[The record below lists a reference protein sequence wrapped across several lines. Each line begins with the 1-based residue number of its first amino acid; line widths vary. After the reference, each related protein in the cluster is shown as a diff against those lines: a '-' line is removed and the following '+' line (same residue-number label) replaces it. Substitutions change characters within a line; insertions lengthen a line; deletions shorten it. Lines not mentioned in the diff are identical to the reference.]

1 MKIIKLLFLGIVLV
15 LFNIAYL
22 AAQAPAD
29 TIFVK
34 SEPVSPGDVLTITFE
49 AHINSP
55 GVGGIVIVIEG
66 VPEEIVPVGDTWYT
80 WGTGYGDVLKDEAG
94 LQPNIVLLDATG
106 LQLSLLSFDLD
117 GLAADGDITSKS
129 GELISYQVQVPED
142 MDFGT
147 YELTG
152 ADAGVVL
159 LKYPFTGANLD
170 PPPAAVIQPISVVD
184 IPDSNGIEL
193 PEITE
198 VIGTGGVLSLPVHIQ
213 NKDEVGSGSFK
224 VTYPTAA
231 MTFTGITA
239 GTRAGGMT
247 FTIAEID
254 SVSAVDTVTVTV
266 AFSGGSIAMGGL
278 DELCSLE
285 FDVSALSA
293 GDPISIS
300 LADVLLSDAVGASL
314 PDIQQPPS
322 TPVEPVVFYG
332 DTLTVGVI
340 SGAHQ
345 PDSADEASGI
355 AVITD
360 GQLHLPVLL
369 KNTKPI
375 AVLDFFIQKI
385 PANDSITLS
394 LDVDGVGGGIQST
407 ARTTGWT
414 IQAFDT
420 TGYIHVVGI
429 PPTLT
434 DAMAAGE
441 GEILTLIFDIGGW
454 ETVIT
459 DYTQSVDVSLLLKG
473 VELIADDGSRLPVQ
487 PIDGVA
493 TIDRRV
499 PLDGEGL
506 GGGASLPK
514 SFALSQ
520 NHPNPFNP
528 STTINYQIPEDAGVV
543 SFSLN
548 IYDIR
553 GRLVRT
559 LANEVKGP
567 GYYTAYWNGFDN
579 NGRQVSSGVYFY
591 RFYSNNYTSTRK
603 MVLLK

>member
-1 MKIIKLLFLGIVLV
+1 M
-15 LFNIAYL
+15 
-22 AAQAPAD
+22 
-29 TIFVK
+29 
-34 SEPVSPGDVLTITFE
+34 
-49 AHINSP
+49 
-55 GVGGIVIVIEG
+55 
-66 VPEEIVPVGDTWYT
+66 
-80 WGTGYGDVLKDEAG
+80 
-94 LQPNIVLLDATG
+94 
-106 LQLSLLSFDLD
+106 
-117 GLAADGDITSKS
+117 
-129 GELISYQVQVPED
+129 
-142 MDFGT
+142 
-147 YELTG
+147 
-152 ADAGVVL
+152 
-159 LKYPFTGANLD
+159 
-170 PPPAAVIQPISVVD
+170 
-184 IPDSNGIEL
+184 
-193 PEITE
+193 
-198 VIGTGGVLSLPVHIQ
+198 
-213 NKDEVGSGSFK
+213 
-224 VTYPTAA
+224 TYPTAA

-247 FTIAEID
+247 FTAEID
-254 SVSAVDTVTVTV
+254 STTAVDTVTVTV
-266 AFSGGSIAMGGL
+266 AFTGGSIAMGGL

-285 FDVSALSA
+285 FDVSALTA

-322 TPVEPVVFYG
+322 APVEPVVFYG

-345 PDSADEASGI
+345 TDSTDEASGI

-369 KNTKPI
+369 KNTEPVVI
-375 AVLDFFIQKI
+375 LDFFIQKV

-407 ARTTGWT
+407 ARTSGWT

-420 TGYIHVVGI
+420 TGYIHVVGY
-429 PPTLT
+429 PPTLS
-434 DAMAAGE
+434 DPIAAGE
-441 GEILTLIFDIGGW
+441 GEILTPVFDVGGW

-473 VELIADDGSRLPVQ
+473 VELVTSAGSRLPVQ
-487 PIDGVA
+487 PNDGVA

-514 SFALSQ
+514 AFALSQ

-528 STTINYQIPEDAGVV
+528 STTINYQIPEGAGVV

-559 LANEVKGP
+559 LANEVKGS

-579 NGRQVSSGVYFY
+579 NGQQVSSGVYFY
-591 RFYSNNYTSTRK
+591 RFNSNKYTSTRK